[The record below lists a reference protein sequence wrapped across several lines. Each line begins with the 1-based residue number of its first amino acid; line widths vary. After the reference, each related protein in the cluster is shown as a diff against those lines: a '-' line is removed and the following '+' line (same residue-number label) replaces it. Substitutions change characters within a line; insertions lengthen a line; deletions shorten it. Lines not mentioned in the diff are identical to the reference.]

1 MHLFIYLLTNT
12 LIYSSDHNW
21 LFSIE
26 GWGRRVL
33 PCLWGNCFGPG
44 MFKSM
49 SQRIKTHG
57 NREFSCFFRTGY
69 LILTYCKPIYDI
81 LVGRTSPKV
90 IASRRDHPKSN
101 KYVWKIITI
110 CPDWLNLIVMITSHI
125 HERPMT
131 NPWLSFFCRFSQWVR
146 CHFRACVYRPF
157 LIDWIPMFDG

>member
-12 LIYSSDHNW
+12 LIYSSYHNW

-33 PCLWGNCFGPG
+33 PCLWCNCFGPG

-49 SQRIKTHG
+49 ESTNKDPWQQRI
-57 NREFSCFFRTGY
+57 FVVFQDTGY
-69 LILTYCKPIYDI
+69 LILTYCKPKYDI

-110 CPDWLNLIVMITSHI
+110 CPDWLNLITWWLLATSMNDPWPI
-125 HERPMT
+125 HG
-131 NPWLSFFCRFSQWVR
+131 WDFFCD
-146 CHFRACVYRPF
+146 F
-157 LIDWIPMFDG
+157 LGSIAISGLIHAHS